1 MVYVFLALGRIGY
14 EVGAFKTARMA
25 YDRLQ
30 TLKVPSEW
38 QEQVDVETLRI
49 RAKPFSDEESLLP
62 ICSRCGNTDAL
73 INLNGDFCSA
83 CKHPIVRS
91 YVGFSELALVEFRP
105 PNGKRSSLIDM
116 THGQVIELLKMP
128 APSKAPGKAAPKMQK
143 KHKQ

>member
-1 MVYVFLALGRIGY
+1 MVYVFIVLGRIVY

-38 QEQVDVETLRI
+38 QEQIDLETMRI

-83 CKHPIVRS
+83 CKHPNVRS

-105 PNGKRSSLIDM
+105 P
-116 THGQVIELLKMP
+116 
-128 APSKAPGKAAPKMQK
+128 PSKQIL
-143 KHKQ
+143 